1 MADATENRETQTE
14 RLPASAHAADRVA
27 AAESWAKTRH
37 AVPLVVDLDG
47 TLTPTDTLAESAIK
61 AVKHHPAS
69 LLYIPL
75 WLLKGRAF
83 LKRRIA
89 TTANDHFNPAALPY
103 NEALLDYLRSE
114 RARGRQLILATAAD
128 SRIANGVATH
138 LGLFDM
144 VLASDGSDN
153 LKGRHKLRKIE
164 RAVGQPFAYAGD
176 HAADLPIWQAS
187 SAAVLVG
194 VSPQVERS
202 VRTHCLVEQEF
213 PKQPAGIKGWAR
225 ALRVHQWVKNVLLFV
240 PLLTGFSLFDMDK
253 LITMALAFLAFSLVA
268 SATYIVN
275 DLLDLDSDRAHPRK
289 RTRPFASAQISI
301 HAGAAVC
308 TAMLGGGLLIAALIS
323 QPFFWTLMLYLVL
336 TSAYTWLLKR
346 YVLIDVVML
355 SVLYTLRILAGSV
368 AAGVQIT
375 SWLAAFSLFMFL
387 SLALV
392 KRCSELVSLS
402 RSNGTLIKGRD
413 YHVSDLPILWPLGIA
428 SALSAVVVFGMFINA
443 AETSLR
449 YESPQ
454 LLWGAAVVMIY
465 WIARIWIK
473 TGRGE
478 MHDDPIVYSLSN
490 VNSLFCIAVMVMITV
505 LAQFLPQGFP

>member
-1 MADATENRETQTE
+1 MADATENPETQTG
-14 RLPASAHAADRVA
+14 RLPASGCSADRFA
-27 AAESWAKTRH
+27 AAESWAKTRY

-47 TLTPTDTLAESAIK
+47 TLTPCDTLAESTLKAI
-61 AVKHHPAS
+61 KHHPAS
-69 LLYIPL
+69 LLRIPL

-89 TTANDHFNPAALPY
+89 TIADDHFNPAVLPY

-128 SRIANGVATH
+128 SRIAIGVAAH
-138 LGLFDM
+138 LGLFDL
-144 VLASDGSDN
+144 VLASDGSNN
-153 LKGRHKLRKIE
+153 LKGRHKLIKIE
-164 RAVGQPFAYAGD
+164 LAIGQPFAYAGD

-202 VRTHCLVEQEF
+202 VRKICLIEQEF
-213 PKQPAGIKGWAR
+213 PKQPAGVKGWVR
-225 ALRVHQWVKNVLLFV
+225 ALRMHQWVKNVLLFV
-240 PLLTGFSLFDMDK
+240 PLLTGFSLFDVEK

-308 TAMLGGGLLIAALIS
+308 TVMLGGGLLIATLVS
-323 QPFFWTLMLYLVL
+323 LPFFWTLMLYLVL

-346 YVLIDVVML
+346 YVLIDVIML

-368 AAGVQIT
+368 AANVQIT

-402 RSNGTLIKGRD
+402 RSNGTLTKGRD

-428 SALSAVVVFGMFINA
+428 SALSAIVVFGMFINA
-443 AETSLR
+443 AETGLR

-454 LLWGAAVVMIY
+454 LLWGAAVVMLY
-465 WIARIWIK
+465 WIARLWIK

-478 MHDDPIVYSLSN
+478 MHDDPIIYSLSN
-490 VNSLFCIAVMVMITV
+490 FNSLFCIAVMVMITV
-505 LAQFLPQGFP
+505 IAQFLPSSLP

>member
-1 MADATENRETQTE
+1 MADATENRETQTG
-14 RLPASAHAADRVA
+14 RLPASAHAADRFA

-47 TLTPTDTLAESAIK
+47 TLTPCDTLAESTLK

-89 TTANDHFNPAALPY
+89 TTANDHFNPAVLPY

-202 VRTHCLVEQEF
+202 VRKTCLIEQEF
-213 PKQPAGIKGWAR
+213 PKQPAGVKGWVR
-225 ALRVHQWVKNVLLFV
+225 ALRMHQWVKNVLLFV
-240 PLLTGFSLFDMDK
+240 PLLTGFSLFDMEK

-308 TAMLGGGLLIAALIS
+308 TAMLGGGLLVATLVS
-323 QPFFWTLMLYLVL
+323 LPFFWTLMLYLVL
-336 TSAYTWLLKR
+336 TSAYTWLLKG
-346 YVLIDVVML
+346 YVLIDVIML
-355 SVLYTLRILAGSV
+355 SVLYTLRIIAGSV
-368 AAGVQIT
+368 AANVQIT

-402 RSNGTLIKGRD
+402 RSNGTLTKGRD

-443 AETSLR
+443 AETGLR

-454 LLWGAAVVMIY
+454 LLWGAAVVMLY
-465 WIARIWIK
+465 WIARLWIK

-478 MHDDPIVYSLSN
+478 MHDDPIIYSLSN
-490 VNSLFCIAVMVMITV
+490 FNSLFCIAVMVMITV
-505 LAQFLPQGFP
+505 VAQFLPSSLP